1 MLMKIAG
8 YGCLVMIIIVV
19 LGGCSVHEATPQTAD
34 AVSQDWHA
42 ALLEDGSCGAKPDV
56 AEATYVECLKQSA
69 ATARATAER
78 DRSNAEALTKQLA
91 SLKAS
96 PDGFQPGPNAGLVP
110 QTATAQAPQH
120 APPTYQQFLAI
131 PAPPGAVCD
140 SAKELTLT
148 VTNYTPYLI
157 EVNGGGKL
165 AALGCDAQANQAY
178 YDVVKSDGS
187 AARVLAIPPAIDGR
201 PATARF
207 VFLPM
212 NGGMGNF
219 RNKSAVE
226 VDFLRYVFQHSNDP
240 MHPLPSGLY
249 ADMPVISKYYQVPR
263 TDGNWIEIEL

>member
-1 MLMKIAG
+1 
-8 YGCLVMIIIVV
+8 MIILVV
-19 LGGCSVHEATPQTAD
+19 LGGCSAHDGVSANTAATPPTT
-34 AVSQDWHA
+34 VSTDWHA
-42 ALLEDGSCGAKPDV
+42 ALDQKGFCAQMPNVSQ
-56 AEATYVECLKQSA
+56 EAYVECLQKV
-69 ATARATAER
+69 AER
-78 DRSNAEALTKQLA
+78 DRSNAEALAKQLA
-91 SLKAS
+91 TLKTS

-110 QTATAQAPQH
+110 QTAQAPQH

-201 PATARF
+201 PASARF

-212 NGGMGNF
+212 NGGLGNF

-240 MHPLPSGLY
+240 SHPLPSGLY